1 LKSFKSKSKINKI
14 QIQIQTNKIIM
25 TTLLSST
32 SIPPPSRVD
41 VVSASTTTTT
51 TTTSPR
57 TSPRRSVSQL
67 RLPKIIEEDGTQ
79 RLLNVGIP
87 NTNRCNNILI
97 TSKYTV
103 WTFLPLVRFTLI
115 VLLILH

>member
-1 LKSFKSKSKINKI
+1 
-14 QIQIQTNKIIM
+14 M

-32 SIPPPSRVD
+32 SIPPSRVD
-41 VVSASTTTTT
+41 VVSASASTTTI
-51 TTTSPR
+51 SPR

-87 NTNRCNNILI
+87 NNNRCNNILI

-103 WTFLPLVRFTLI
+103 WTFLPLVR
-115 VLLILH
+115 

>member
-1 LKSFKSKSKINKI
+1 
-14 QIQIQTNKIIM
+14 M
-25 TTLLSST
+25 TTVLST

-41 VVSASTTTTT
+41 VVSASTTTSTT
-51 TTTSPR
+51 VPTR

-103 WTFLPLVRFTLI
+103 WTFLPLVRYYVGFYVI
-115 VLLILH
+115 YV

>member
-1 LKSFKSKSKINKI
+1 
-14 QIQIQTNKIIM
+14 M

-41 VVSASTTTTT
+41 VVAASEST

-79 RLLNVGIP
+79 RILNVGIP
-87 NTNRCNNILI
+87 NNNRCNNILI

-103 WTFLPLVRFTLI
+103 WTFLPLVRYYVGFTLFTLDFTFI
-115 VLLILH
+115 DSLRLR

>member
-1 LKSFKSKSKINKI
+1 
-14 QIQIQTNKIIM
+14 M

-41 VVSASTTTTT
+41 VVSASTTTT

-87 NTNRCNNILI
+87 NNNRCNNILI

-103 WTFLPLVRFTLI
+103 WTFLPLVRYYVI
-115 VLLILH
+115 YC

>member
-1 LKSFKSKSKINKI
+1 
-14 QIQIQTNKIIM
+14 M

-32 SIPPPSRVD
+32 SIPPSPRVD
-41 VVSASTTTTT
+41 VVSASTTTT

-103 WTFLPLVRFTLI
+103 WTFLPLVRLY
-115 VLLILH
+115 VDLLLIYV